1 MWVRRVCVLGAVR
14 SHCSVLLRSHAEH
27 VKCFAA
33 PYAKSHSGC
42 DCFFIW
48 LLTKMQILCPMPFM
62 VMEGFL
68 AQEKEKETL
77 EKPLRTL
84 IKKKE
89 QLWYRV
95 P

>member
-1 MWVRRVCVLGAVR
+1 
-14 SHCSVLLRSHAEH
+14 
-27 VKCFAA
+27 
-33 PYAKSHSGC
+33 
-42 DCFFIW
+42 
-48 LLTKMQILCPMPFM
+48 MQILCPMPFM